1 MANGTKIA
9 LSEEELRVVTDT
21 NWILTKQAITVK
33 IYELFNQQVLVIRQK
48 LDQLPVGFPAELTF
62 SLPKISRGE
71 NYKGF
76 PYVMLDYPAVF
87 QKQKIFALRTM
98 LWWGNFISVTLLL
111 TGEYKDTYG
120 SVIGERCVQWPEDI
134 YICVHDDPWEHH
146 FEKSNYVQVNS
157 LKKEVVEQLIQE
169 KSFLKLAIKIELK
182 FFNDDQVLEAAYA
195 KIGGLFI

>member
-21 NWILTKQAITVK
+21 NWILTKQAITAK
-33 IYELFNQQVLVIRQK
+33 IYELFNQQVPVIRQK
-48 LDQLPVGFPAELTF
+48 LDQLPVRFPPELIF

-71 NYKGF
+71 NYNGF

-87 QKQKIFALRTM
+87 EKHKIFALRTM

-120 SVIGERCVQWPEDI
+120 SVIGERCV
-134 YICVHDDPWEHH
+134 
-146 FEKSNYVQVNS
+146 
-157 LKKEVVEQLIQE
+157 
-169 KSFLKLAIKIELK
+169 
-182 FFNDDQVLEAAYA
+182 
-195 KIGGLFI
+195 